1 MPCPGLQGAQLY
13 LIFLACSLVRW
24 GMTMSSIVTHAKW
37 MIEFVFHAILVVRC
51 Q

>member
-1 MPCPGLQGAQLY
+1 
-13 LIFLACSLVRW
+13 LAEQDVLLR
-24 GMTMSSIVTHAKW
+24 IHLDVTHAKW